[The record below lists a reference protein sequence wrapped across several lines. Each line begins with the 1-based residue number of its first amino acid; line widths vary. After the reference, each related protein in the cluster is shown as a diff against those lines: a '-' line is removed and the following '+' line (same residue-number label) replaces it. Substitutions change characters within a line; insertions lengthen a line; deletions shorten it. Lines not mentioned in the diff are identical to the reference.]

1 MQMQIDPQPQISWKN
16 ASLIVTPATL
26 RLRLNNSMFPTVLCR
41 TQGTSCLPLMLSLA
55 VGNREGLDKVPCLV
69 FLLLLE
75 VRDLLQQ
82 EGRRWT
88 RGKAS
93 LCRTEQAHE
102 WQGHLSG
109 PQTQN

>member
-1 MQMQIDPQPQISWKN
+1 MLLM
-16 ASLIVTPATL
+16 
-26 RLRLNNSMFPTVLCR
+26 VLCR

-55 VGNREGLDKVPCLV
+55 VGNREGLDKTLCLM

-75 VRDLLQQ
+75 VRDGLQQ
-82 EGRRWT
+82 EGRRWA

-93 LCRTEQAHE
+93 LCRTEQRRE

>member
-1 MQMQIDPQPQISWKN
+1 MISM
-16 ASLIVTPATL
+16 LL
-26 RLRLNNSMFPTVLCR
+26 MVLCR

-55 VGNREGLDKVPCLV
+55 VGNREGLDKKPCLV

-75 VRDLLQQ
+75 VSDWLQR

-88 RGKAS
+88 RVEAS
-93 LCRTEQAHE
+93 LCRTKQPRER
-102 WQGHLSG
+102 WDHLCG